1 MRPVGRIASLL
12 PSATEIVCALGL
24 EDRLVGVSHSCDHPS
39 PIRAKP
45 RLTRPRFPLD
55 GLSSGEIDAA
65 VRQALREFGSVYEVD
80 TERLAALGPDLLL
93 TQGVCE
99 VCAVPT
105 RDAAAAAAGLA
116 SCPSVLA
123 LDAHDVAG
131 VLDTIRLV
139 GRAGGVPERAER
151 CVRDIERRIAAIQAR
166 VTSRPAPRV
175 LALEWLDPPFAPGH
189 WVPEMVALAGGSLLR
204 GAAGRPSF
212 AVRWG
217 DLAGLD
223 PDVLLV
229 MPCGFDL
236 VSRRA
241 PTRIAT
247 ARRFAPW
254 RRGRFAPRVPTRS
267 MRTRTSAVP
276 GRASR
281 TAWSWSL
288 RCSIPISSR
297 VRRSR
302 AERWCGRSRNGETSA
317 PLQRYVPRRGL
328 SRGYTKGVPF

>member
-175 LALEWLDPPFAPGH
+175 LALEWLDPPLAPGH
-189 WVPEMVALAGGSLLR
+189 SVPEMVALAGGSLLR

-236 VSRRA
+236 VAARA
-241 PTRIAT
+241 DADRYRASLC
-247 ARRFAPW
+247 AV
-254 RRGRFAPRVPTRS
+254 APRAIRS
-267 MRTRTSAVP
+267 ARAYAVDANAHFSRP
-276 GRASR
+276 GPRVADGVELVAALLHPDIFPGASLEGRAVVW
-281 TAWSWSL
+281 A
-288 RCSIPISSR
+288 
-297 VRRSR
+297 
-302 AERWCGRSRNGETSA
+302 
-317 PLQRYVPRRGL
+317 
-328 SRGYTKGVPF
+328 

>member
-1 MRPVGRIASLL
+1 MSPVGRIASLL

-24 EDRLVGVSHSCDHPS
+24 EDRLVGISHSCDHPS
-39 PIRAKP
+39 PIRGKP

-55 GLSSGEIDAA
+55 GRTSGEIDAA

-80 TERLAALGPDLLL
+80 AERLAAVGPDLLL

-105 RDAAAAAAGLA
+105 RDAAAAAAALA

-123 LDAHDVAG
+123 LDAHDLAG

-139 GRAGGVPERAER
+139 GRAGGVPQRAER

-166 VTSRPAPRV
+166 VATRPAPRV
-175 LALEWLDPPFAPGH
+175 LALEWLDPPFVPGH

-212 AVRWG
+212 AVPWEE
-217 DLAGLD
+217 LAGLD

-236 VSRRA
+236 VAARADADRYRASLGAAAPRAIRSARAYAVDANAHFSR
-241 PTRIAT
+241 PGPRIADGVELL
-247 ARRFAPW
+247 AALLHPDVFPGA
-254 RRGRFAPRVPTRS
+254 GLE
-267 MRTRTSAVP
+267 
-276 GRASR
+276 GRAVV
-281 TAWSWSL
+281 W
-288 RCSIPISSR
+288 
-297 VRRSR
+297 V
-302 AERWCGRSRNGETSA
+302 
-317 PLQRYVPRRGL
+317 
-328 SRGYTKGVPF
+328 

>member
-1 MRPVGRIASLL
+1 MSRVGRIASLL

-24 EDRLVGVSHSCDHPS
+24 EDRLVGVSHCCDHPS
-39 PIRAKP
+39 PIGGKP

-80 TERLAALGPDLLL
+80 TERLAAVAPDLLL

-131 VLDTIRLV
+131 VLETIHLV
-139 GRAGGVPERAER
+139 GRAGGVPQRAEQ

-166 VTSRPAPRV
+166 VAGRPAPRV
-175 LALEWLDPPFAPGH
+175 LALEWLDPPFVPGH
-189 WVPEMVALAGGSLLR
+189 WLPEMVALAGGNLVR

-212 AVRWG
+212 GARWEE
-217 DLAGLD
+217 LAGLD

-236 VSRRA
+236 VAARADADRYRA
-241 PTRIAT
+241 PLCAV
-247 ARRFAPW
+247 
-254 RRGRFAPRVPTRS
+254 APRAIRS
-267 MRTRTSAVP
+267 ARAYAVDANAHFSRP
-276 GRASR
+276 GPRVADGVELLAALLHPDLFPAVSLEERAY
-281 TAWSWSL
+281 L
-288 RCSIPISSR
+288 L
-297 VRRSR
+297 
-302 AERWCGRSRNGETSA
+302 GD
-317 PLQRYVPRRGL
+317 
-328 SRGYTKGVPF
+328 

>member
-1 MRPVGRIASLL
+1 MSPVGRIASLL
-12 PSATEIVCALGL
+12 PSATGIVCALGL
-24 EDRLVGVSHSCDHPS
+24 EDRLVGISHSCDHPS
-39 PIRAKP
+39 PIRSRP
-45 RLTRPRFPLD
+45 CLTRPRFPLD
-55 GLSSGEIDAA
+55 GRTSGEIDAA

-80 TERLAALGPDLLL
+80 VERLAAVGPDLLL

-105 RDAAAAAAGLA
+105 RDAAAAAAALA

-139 GRAGGVPERAER
+139 GRAGGVPQRAER

-166 VTSRPAPRV
+166 VASRPAPRV
-175 LALEWLDPPFAPGH
+175 LALEWLDPPFVPGH

-212 AVRWG
+212 AVPW
-217 DLAGLD
+217 DELAGLD

-236 VSRRA
+236 LAARA
-241 PTRIAT
+241 DADRYRASLC
-247 ARRFAPW
+247 AA
-254 RRGRFAPRVPTRS
+254 APRAIRS
-267 MRTRTSAVP
+267 ARAYAVDANAHFSRP
-276 GRASR
+276 GPRVADGVELLAALLHPDVFPGASLDGRA
-281 TAWSWSL
+281 AVWS
-288 RCSIPISSR
+288 
-297 VRRSR
+297 
-302 AERWCGRSRNGETSA
+302 
-317 PLQRYVPRRGL
+317 
-328 SRGYTKGVPF
+328 

>member
-1 MRPVGRIASLL
+1 MSPVGRIASLL

-24 EDRLVGVSHSCDHPS
+24 EDRLVGISHSCDHPS
-39 PIRAKP
+39 PIRSRP
-45 RLTRPRFPLD
+45 CLTRPRFPLD
-55 GLSSGEIDAA
+55 GRTSGEIDAA

-80 TERLAALGPDLLL
+80 VERLAAVGPDLLL

-105 RDAAAAAAGLA
+105 RDAAAAAAALA

-139 GRAGGVPERAER
+139 GRAGGVPQRAER

-166 VTSRPAPRV
+166 VASRPAPRV
-175 LALEWLDPPFAPGH
+175 LALEWLDPPFVPGH

-212 AVRWG
+212 AVPW
-217 DLAGLD
+217 DELAGLD

-236 VSRRA
+236 LAARA
-241 PTRIAT
+241 DADRYRASLC
-247 ARRFAPW
+247 AA
-254 RRGRFAPRVPTRS
+254 APRAIRS
-267 MRTRTSAVP
+267 ARAYAVDANGHFSRP
-276 GRASR
+276 GPRVADGVELLAALLHPDVFPGASLDGRA
-281 TAWSWSL
+281 AVWS
-288 RCSIPISSR
+288 
-297 VRRSR
+297 
-302 AERWCGRSRNGETSA
+302 
-317 PLQRYVPRRGL
+317 
-328 SRGYTKGVPF
+328 